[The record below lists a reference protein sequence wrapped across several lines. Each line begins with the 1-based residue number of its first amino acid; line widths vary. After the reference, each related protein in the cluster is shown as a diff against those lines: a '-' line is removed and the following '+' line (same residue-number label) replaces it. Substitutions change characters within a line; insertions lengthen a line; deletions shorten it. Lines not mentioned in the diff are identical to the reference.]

1 MEASGDLLFEL
12 AIILVTAGAI
22 SVLFSKLRL
31 PVVIGYLA
39 AGMILGPNLFEP
51 SFVNDIEII
60 NALADAGIV
69 LLMFTLGLEFNLK
82 RLRKVGLFA
91 ALAGTVEIVL
101 MITLG
106 YGLGTLM
113 GWSTVQS
120 IFLGA
125 VMSISSTAV
134 IIKVLSDAG
143 MMKKE
148 FAEAIV
154 GILIIEDI
162 AAVIILT
169 LASPLAAGGD
179 ISIGGIL
186 LQIAYIGV
194 FMLILLILG
203 LAVVPRLLDR
213 FYPSSSPETLLILS
227 LGLCFGMAILAQFF
241 GLSVAIGAFLM
252 GIIISQS
259 VVQEKLVERIV
270 PIREMFMA
278 LFFISIGLLIEPW
291 LILDNLLVALAIA
304 GAFIVG
310 KAFSVSLGTFISN
323 KDTRTSLMTGMGM
336 LAMGEF
342 SFVIAKTAFD
352 LGAVDQLFYSSVIG
366 AALVTMLFLPA
377 SFRRA
382 PRTISALQRVLP
394 DSVQES
400 MRRVDHLRRD
410 MGVWLGAHADRRKEV
425 QRQIFWIVI
434 DIVIIFLLQVM
445 AVTFYDLVGLFG
457 VEPEGIGA
465 VWYMVAIAAFIGLML
480 PALLNILSRVRVLG
494 LMLIRGVM
502 EGGHFERGA
511 ERRLFR
517 VFVDI
522 IVSIIG
528 VVLFFLFI
536 PIAPQVDGLPT
547 LIIFGSVV
555 GVVIAYLVWDAN
567 RSAYDR
573 VCHLLTDRLHDD

>member
-1 MEASGDLLFEL
+1 MEANGDLLFEL

-22 SVLFSKLRL
+22 SVLFSKLKL
-31 PVVIGYLA
+31 PVVVVYLA

-51 SFVNDIEII
+51 SFVNDVDII

-106 YGLGTLM
+106 YGLGTML
-113 GWSTVQS
+113 GWSPVQS

-134 IIKVLSDAG
+134 IIKVLSDAD

-169 LASPLAAGGD
+169 LASPLAAGDG
-179 ISIGGIL
+179 ISFSGII
-186 LQIAYIGV
+186 LQIAYIAI

-213 FYPSSSPETLLILS
+213 FYPTAAPETLLIVS
-227 LGLCFGMAILAQFF
+227 LGLCFGMAIAAQYF

-259 VVQEKLVERIV
+259 RVQERLVERIA
-270 PIREMFMA
+270 PIKEMFMA
-278 LFFISIGLLIEPW
+278 LFFISIGLLIDPW
-291 LILDNLLVALAIA
+291 LIMDNLLVALAIA
-304 GAFIVG
+304 GAFIAG
-310 KAFSVSLGTFISN
+310 KLFSVSLGTFLSN
-323 KDTRTSLMTGMGM
+323 KDARTSLMAGMGM

-366 AALVTMLFLPA
+366 AALVTMFFLPT

-382 PRTISALQRVLP
+382 PRTIERLSGALPSSIR
-394 DSVQES
+394 ES
-400 MRRVDHLRRD
+400 LRRVDHLRTD
-410 MGVWLGAHADRRKEV
+410 MGVWMNAHADRRREV

-434 DIVIIFLLQVM
+434 DVIIIFLLQVM

-457 VEPEGIGA
+457 VDPEGTGA
-465 VWYMVAIAAFIGLML
+465 VWYMAAIAAFIGLML
-480 PALLNILSRVRVLG
+480 PALLNILSRVRVVG

-502 EGGHFERGA
+502 EAGHFERGA
-511 ERRLFR
+511 EGRLFR
-517 VFVDI
+517 VFVNI
-522 IVSIIG
+522 IVAIIG

-536 PIAPQVDGLPT
+536 PIAPQVQGIPVL
-547 LIIFGSVV
+547 LIFGAAE
-555 GVVIAYLVWDAN
+555 GLVIAYLRWDAN
-567 RSAYDR
+567 RSASDR
-573 VCHLLTDRLHDD
+573 VCHLLTDGLNK

>member
-1 MEASGDLLFEL
+1 MEANGDLLFEL

-22 SVLFSKLRL
+22 SVLFSKLKL
-31 PVVIGYLA
+31 PVVVGYLA

-51 SFVNDIEII
+51 SFVNDVDII

-106 YGLGTLM
+106 YGLGTML
-113 GWSTVQS
+113 GWSPVQS

-134 IIKVLSDAG
+134 IIKVLSDAD

-169 LASPLAAGGD
+169 LASPLAAGDG
-179 ISIGGIL
+179 ISFSGII
-186 LQIAYIGV
+186 LQIAYIAI

-213 FYPSSSPETLLILS
+213 FYPTAAPETLLIVS
-227 LGLCFGMAILAQFF
+227 LGLCFGMAIAAQFF
-241 GLSVAIGAFLM
+241 GLSVATGAFLM

-259 VVQEKLVERIV
+259 RVQERLVERIV
-270 PIREMFMA
+270 PIKEMFMA
-278 LFFISIGLLIEPW
+278 LFFISIGLLIDPW
-291 LILDNLLVALAIA
+291 LIMDNLLVALAIA
-304 GAFIVG
+304 VAFIAG
-310 KAFSVSLGTFISN
+310 KLFSVSLGTFLSN
-323 KDTRTSLMTGMGM
+323 KDARTSLMAGMGM

-366 AALVTMLFLPA
+366 AALVTMFFLPT

-382 PRTISALQRVLP
+382 PRTIERLSGALPSSIR
-394 DSVQES
+394 ES
-400 MRRVDHLRRD
+400 LRRVDHLRTD
-410 MGVWLGAHADRRKEV
+410 MGVWMNAHADRRREV

-434 DIVIIFLLQVM
+434 DVIIIFLLQVM

-457 VEPEGIGA
+457 VDPEGTGA
-465 VWYMVAIAAFIGLML
+465 VWYMAAIAAFIGLML
-480 PALLNILSRVRVLG
+480 PALLNILSRVRVVG

-502 EGGHFERGA
+502 EAGHFERGA
-511 ERRLFR
+511 EGRLFR
-517 VFVDI
+517 VFVNI
-522 IVSIIG
+522 IVAIIG

-536 PIAPQVDGLPT
+536 PIAPQVQGIPVL
-547 LIIFGSVV
+547 LIFGAAV
-555 GVVIAYLVWDAN
+555 GLVIAYLLWDAN

-573 VCHLLTDRLHDD
+573 VCHLLTDGLNK

>member
-1 MEASGDLLFEL
+1 MEASGDLLLEL

-51 SFVNDIEII
+51 SFVNDIEVI

-106 YGLGTLM
+106 YGLGTLL

-120 IFLGA
+120 VFLGA
-125 VMSISSTAV
+125 VMCISSTAV
-134 IIKVLSDAG
+134 IIKVLTDSD

-169 LASPLAAGGD
+169 LASPLAAGGG

-186 LQIAYIGV
+186 MQIAYIGI

-213 FYPSSSPETLLILS
+213 FYPSSSPETLLIVS
-227 LGLCFGMAILAQFF
+227 LGLCFGMAMLAQFF

-259 VVQEKLVERIV
+259 EVQERLVERIV
-270 PIREMFMA
+270 PIKEMFMA

-291 LILDNLLVALAIA
+291 LVLDNLLVALAIA
-304 GAFIVG
+304 GVFIVG
-310 KAFSVSLGTFISN
+310 KAFSVTVGTFLSN
-323 KDTRTSLMTGMGM
+323 KDAKTSFMAGLGMV
-336 LAMGEF
+336 AMGEF

-382 PRTISALQRVLP
+382 PGTISHVQRLLP
-394 DSVQES
+394 GSIKES
-400 MRRVDHLRRD
+400 LRRVDHLRTD
-410 MGVWLGAHADRRKEV
+410 MGVWLRSHADRRREV

-434 DIVIIFLLQVM
+434 DIVIIFLLQVI

-457 VEPEGIGA
+457 LDPDGIGA
-465 VWYMVAIAAFIGLML
+465 FTYMVAIAAFIGLML
-480 PALLNILSRVRVLG
+480 PALLNILSRVKVLG

-511 ERRLFR
+511 EGRLFR
-517 VFVDI
+517 AFVDI

-536 PIAPQVDGLPT
+536 PIAPQVDGFST
-547 LIIFGSVV
+547 LLIFGTVV
-555 GVVIAYLVWDAN
+555 GAVIAYLLWDAN

-573 VCHLLTDRLHDD
+573 MCHILTDRLHEE

>member
-1 MEASGDLLFEL
+1 MEANGDLLFEL

-31 PVVIGYLA
+31 PVVVGYLA

-51 SFVNDIEII
+51 SFVNDVDII

-106 YGLGTLM
+106 YGLGTML
-113 GWSTVQS
+113 GWSPVQS

-134 IIKVLSDAG
+134 IIKVLSDAD

-169 LASPLAAGGD
+169 LASPLAAGDG
-179 ISIGGIL
+179 ISFGGII
-186 LQIAYIGV
+186 LQIAYIAI

-213 FYPSSSPETLLILS
+213 FYPTAAPETLLIVS
-227 LGLCFGMAILAQFF
+227 LGLCFGMAIAAQFF

-259 VVQEKLVERIV
+259 RVQERLVERIV
-270 PIREMFMA
+270 PIKEMFMA
-278 LFFISIGLLIEPW
+278 LFFISIGLLIDPW
-291 LILDNLLVALAIA
+291 LIMDNLLVALAIA
-304 GAFIVG
+304 VAFIAG
-310 KAFSVSLGTFISN
+310 KLFSVSLGTFLSN
-323 KDTRTSLMTGMGM
+323 KDARTSLMAGMGM

-366 AALVTMLFLPA
+366 AALVTMFFLPT

-382 PRTISALQRVLP
+382 PRTLERLSGALPSSIR
-394 DSVQES
+394 ES
-400 MRRVDHLRRD
+400 LRRVDHLRTD
-410 MGVWLGAHADRRKEV
+410 MGVWMNAHADRRREV

-434 DIVIIFLLQVM
+434 DVIIIFLLQVM

-457 VEPEGIGA
+457 VDPEGAGA
-465 VWYMVAIAAFIGLML
+465 VWYMAAIAAFIGLML
-480 PALLNILSRVRVLG
+480 PALLNILSRVRVVG

-502 EGGHFERGA
+502 EAGHFERGA
-511 ERRLFR
+511 EGRLFR
-517 VFVDI
+517 VFVNI
-522 IVSIIG
+522 IVAIIG

-536 PIAPQVDGLPT
+536 PIAPQVQGIPVL
-547 LIIFGSVV
+547 LIFGAAV
-555 GVVIAYLVWDAN
+555 GLVIAYLLWDAN

-573 VCHLLTDRLHDD
+573 VCHLLTDGLNK

>member
-1 MEASGDLLFEL
+1 MEANGDLLFEL

-22 SVLFSKLRL
+22 SVLFSKLKL
-31 PVVIGYLA
+31 PVVVGYLA

-51 SFVNDIEII
+51 SFVNDVEII

-106 YGLGTLM
+106 YGLGTML
-113 GWSTVQS
+113 GWSPVQS

-134 IIKVLSDAG
+134 IIKVLSDAD

-169 LASPLAAGGD
+169 LASPLAAGDG
-179 ISIGGIL
+179 ISFSGII
-186 LQIAYIGV
+186 LQIAYIAI

-213 FYPSSSPETLLILS
+213 FYPTAAPETLLIVS
-227 LGLCFGMAILAQFF
+227 LGLCFGMAIAAQFF

-259 VVQEKLVERIV
+259 RVQERLVERIV
-270 PIREMFMA
+270 PIKEMFMA
-278 LFFISIGLLIEPW
+278 LFFISIGLLIDPW
-291 LILDNLLVALAIA
+291 LIMDNLLVALAIA
-304 GAFIVG
+304 VAFIAG
-310 KAFSVSLGTFISN
+310 KLFSVSLGTFLSN
-323 KDTRTSLMTGMGM
+323 KDARTSLMAGMGM

-366 AALVTMLFLPA
+366 AALVTMFFLPT

-382 PRTISALQRVLP
+382 PRTIERLSGALPSSIR
-394 DSVQES
+394 ES
-400 MRRVDHLRRD
+400 LRRVDHLRTD
-410 MGVWLGAHADRRKEV
+410 MGVWMNAHADRRREV

-434 DIVIIFLLQVM
+434 DVIIIFLLQVM

-457 VEPEGIGA
+457 VDPEGTGA
-465 VWYMVAIAAFIGLML
+465 VWYMAAIAAFIGLML
-480 PALLNILSRVRVLG
+480 PALLNILSRVRVVG

-502 EGGHFERGA
+502 EAGHFERGA
-511 ERRLFR
+511 EGRLFR
-517 VFVDI
+517 VFVNI
-522 IVSIIG
+522 IVAIIG

-536 PIAPQVDGLPT
+536 PIAPQVYGLPV
-547 LIIFGSVV
+547 LLIFGAAV
-555 GVVIAYLVWDAN
+555 GLVIAYLLWDAN

-573 VCHLLTDRLHDD
+573 VCHLLTDGLNK